1 MRKPKTAKRS
11 WDLGVSENRGTLFL
25 IIRIP
30 LVRVLYWGSPIF
42 GNFHFGS
49 SRCGRQGS
57 GLKSL
62 GAKVCSFSGL
72 PSRVLNMNP
81 KKELLEPL
89 GREV

>member
-1 MRKPKTAKRS
+1 M
-11 WDLGVSENRGTLFL
+11 
-25 IIRIP
+25 
-30 LVRVLYWGSPIF
+30 VLYWGSPIF
-42 GNFHFGS
+42 GNSHFGS

-62 GAKVCSFSGL
+62 GAKVSGCTHSSSFLGL
-72 PSRVLNMNP
+72 PSRILNMNP